1 MDLRPVFAIVAL
13 YITAEKNKHIVK
25 LPAKNE
31 LLKAGDVPADEFKR
45 IYDQMKSLAS
55 EAAKAAAV
63 QAAAAAAAGMP
74 SSAQRITAPGP
85 ADPGASAE
93 DEDAADT
100 VQALIEQDNDAAALL
115 EQDEAEA
122 AAAAQAD
129 LASLRSSAS
138 LPSSCRHAGQVLG
151 GRETLS
157 AAQAAFAAAAPV
169 FGKQVEEILK
179 VLVTVILC
187 SKRTKALTFEKF

>member
-31 LLKAGDVPADEFKR
+31 LMKAGDVQADEFKR
-45 IYDQMKSLAS
+45 IYDQMKSLAA
-55 EAAKAAAV
+55 EALEASAKAAAV
-63 QAAAAAAAGMP
+63 QAAAAAAKGIP

-85 ADPGASAE
+85 AAPGASAD
-93 DEDAADT
+93 DEGSTDT
-100 VQALIEQDNDAAALL
+100 VQALMEQDSGAASLP
-115 EQDEAEA
+115 AEA
-122 AAAAQAD
+122 TAAAQAD

-138 LPSSCRHAGQVLG
+138 LPSSCPHDGHVLG
-151 GRETLS
+151 SRAPLS

-169 FGKQVEEILK
+169 FGKQLEEIL
-179 VLVTVILC
+179 
-187 SKRTKALTFEKF
+187 

>member
-25 LPAKNE
+25 VPAKNE
-31 LLKAGDVPADEFKR
+31 LMKAGDVPADEFKR
-45 IYDQMKSLAS
+45 IYDQMKSLAL

-63 QAAAAAAAGMP
+63 QAAAAEAAGNP

-85 ADPGASAE
+85 AAPGASAE
-93 DEDAADT
+93 DENAANT
-100 VQALIEQDNDAAALL
+100 VHALTEQDSDAAALL

-122 AAAAQAD
+122 VAAAQAD

-138 LPSSCRHAGQVLG
+138 LSSSCRDAGQVLG
-151 GRETLS
+151 SRAPLS
-157 AAQAAFAAAAPV
+157 AAQAAVAAAAPV
-169 FGKQVEEILK
+169 FGKQAEEILK
-179 VLVTVILC
+179 
-187 SKRTKALTFEKF
+187 SSRYGDFM